1 MTQLPASERLAP
13 ASDNLRW
20 RTSRALLMIVW
31 LTRFPLGQRLF
42 ERAVVFFY
50 RLMIIK
56 VLLKIGVMF
65 IKRAYLR
72 LFCRVEWD
80 AAKSFKDLSHI
91 GIFSSN
97 VRVQARAASC
107 ASPATRG

>member
-97 VRVQARAASC
+97 EAV
-107 ASPATRG
+107 